1 MSPMKSSTSVITV
14 HKFGGAAL
22 ADASAIRNVASILAS
37 DAASRKVVVASAM
50 LGVTDQLLEIAHR
63 AAAGEQDQAAIHVLR
78 DRHEATAQSLGIGG
92 SDDTALKKVISET
105 FDNLQQLLADIA
117 QRRELTPAMTDAF
130 LSHGDRIAARILAAA
145 LTAGE
150 IPAEFVEATDVVRA
164 DGPHGNASPNIE
176 DTARAADDVLRPI
189 IDRGVVPVVPGFVG
203 RSPVGE
209 VVTLGRGG
217 SDLTATLLGRVLG
230 ARDVILWKDVP
241 GLLTADPRVV
251 PDARLIP
258 VLHVRE
264 ASELAYYGAKV
275 LHPRSLIALQAGTRL
290 IIRPY
295 ADPTAHGTEIV
306 VERERKP
313 TSGRARRPVKALTAI
328 ADQTLLTIAGNG
340 MVGVPGVAARAFG
353 ALERAGISVSLIS
366 QASSEHSICMGIP
379 TLGANAAAAALREAF
394 APELARRE
402 IDAIEVRP
410 DLATIAVVGLGMAG
424 TPGVAARL
432 FGALAD
438 EGVNI
443 VAIAQGAS
451 ELNISLVVEG
461 GDAGKAQRAIHSAFR
476 LGKIGGGAA
485 VHPEHADV
493 VILGFGQI
501 GRELAAQM
509 ATHSSRAGEQVQARV
524 VGVIDRSG
532 YVFDARG
539 LSAKRL
545 QELIAAKSARTPLSG
560 VRRGVHAT
568 AEEAIAAIT
577 AHALSRPILV
587 DVTAGDTGPV
597 LEQALAHG
605 MDIVLANKRPLAGPE
620 KDARALARAAAAD
633 GRRVLHEATV
643 GAGLPVI
650 DTIQKLAESGDNIL
664 RIEACPS
671 GTLGYLLGEMGRG
684 TSFSTALRE
693 AMRRGYTEPDPR
705 DDLSGMDVAR
715 KALILGRLIGFSGE
729 LADVEV
735 ESLVPESL
743 RDVAPDAFLDRL
755 PEVDAEWEQ
764 RIRIARERGTVLRY
778 RATVTKR
785 EARVGIAA
793 VDGSSS
799 LASLAGT
806 DNHFSFTTRRYR
818 ANPLVITG
826 PGAGA
831 AVTAAGVL
839 NDVLKLAG
847 SR

>member
-1 MSPMKSSTSVITV
+1 MRPASTLNV

-22 ADASAIRNVASILAS
+22 ADAPAIRRVTTIVAD
-37 DAASRKVVVASAM
+37 DATRQKVVVASAM
-50 LGVTDQLLEIAHR
+50 LGVTDELLAIAHGAAEGDGDRTAINALRQRHLIAARALGIDTHDRGALQAQIDATFDELHRMATEIAASR
-63 AAAGEQDQAAIHVLR
+63 QLTAAA
-78 DRHEATAQSLGIGG
+78 S
-92 SDDTALKKVISET
+92 
-105 FDNLQQLLADIA
+105 
-117 QRRELTPAMTDAF
+117 DAF
-130 LSHGDRIAARILAAA
+130 LSHGDRLGARMLAGA
-145 LTAGE
+145 LDATGTSAQ
-150 IPAEFVEATDVVRA
+150 FVDATEVVCA
-164 DGPHGNASPNIE
+164 VGPHGNASADLE
-176 DTARAADDVLRPI
+176 QTAHAADNVLRPI
-189 IDRGVVPVVPGFVG
+189 IDRGTVPVIPGFIG
-203 RSPVGE
+203 RLAGGE
-209 VVTLGRGG
+209 VATLGRGG
-217 SDLTATLLGRVLG
+217 SDLTATVLGRALA
-230 ARDVILWKDVP
+230 ARDVILWKDVA

-275 LHPRSLIALQAGTRL
+275 LHPRSLISLQSGTRL

-295 ADPTAHGTEIV
+295 ADPTAPGTEIV
-306 VERERKP
+306 VERKRK
-313 TSGRARRPVKALTAI
+313 TAVGRTRRPVKALTAI

-353 ALERAGISVSLIS
+353 ALERAGVSVSLIS

-379 TLGANAAAAALREAF
+379 SSLGTAAAAALRDAF
-394 APELARRE
+394 AAELERRE

-432 FGALAD
+432 FGALAG
-438 EGVNI
+438 EAVNV

-451 ELNISLVVEG
+451 ELNISVVVE
-461 GDAGKAQRAIHSAFR
+461 ASQAAAAQRAIHHAFR

-493 VILGFGQI
+493 IILGFGLI
-501 GRELAAQM
+501 GRELAMQM
-509 ATHSSRAGEQVQARV
+509 AHRSAHDGQEQARV
-524 VGVIDRSG
+524 VAVIDRSG

-539 LSAKRL
+539 LSSKRL
-545 QELIAAKSARTPLSG
+545 EALAAAKFARTPLSG
-560 VRRGVHAT
+560 VRRGVRAT
-568 AEEAIAAIT
+568 AEEAIAAVS

-587 DVTAGDTGPV
+587 DVTAADTVPV
-597 LEQALAHG
+597 LEEALARG
-605 MDIVLANKRPLAGPE
+605 MDVVLANKRPLAGPE
-620 KDARALARAAAAD
+620 KDAQDLARAATAN

-643 GAGLPVI
+643 GAGLPII
-650 DTIQKLAESGDNIL
+650 DTIQKLTESGDHVL
-664 RIEACPS
+664 RIEGCPS

-684 TSFSTALRE
+684 TPFSTALRS
-693 AMRRGYTEPDPR
+693 AMKHGYTEPDPR
-705 DDLSGMDVAR
+705 DDLSGTDVAR
-715 KALILGRLIGFSGE
+715 KALILGRLIGFAVE
-729 LADVEV
+729 LGDVQV
-735 ESLVPESL
+735 ESLVPDTL
-743 RDVAPDAFLDRL
+743 REVPLDVFLNRLQDEDAK
-755 PEVDAEWEQ
+755 WEQ
-764 RIRIARERGTVLRY
+764 RVRQAREKGTVLRY

-785 EARVGIAA
+785 EARVGIVAA
-793 VDGSSS
+793 DASSS

-806 DNHFSFTTRRYR
+806 AKHFSFTTRRYR

-847 SR
+847 AR

>member
-1 MSPMKSSTSVITV
+1 MRSSSSPITV

-22 ADASAIRNVASILAS
+22 ADASAMRNVAGILAS
-37 DAASRKVVVASAM
+37 DAASQKVVVASAM
-50 LGVTDQLLEIAHR
+50 LGVTDQLLDIAHR
-63 AAAGEQDQAAIHVLR
+63 AAIGERKPAAIDVLS
-78 DRHEATAQSLGIGG
+78 DRHMAAVKSLGLSGPG
-92 SDDTALKKVISET
+92 DAALQAKI
-105 FDNLQQLLADIA
+105 ADSFEELHRMFVEIH
-117 QRRELTPAMTDAF
+117 QRGELTPAMTDAF
-130 LSHGDRIAARILAAA
+130 ISGGDRVAARILAAA
-145 LTAGE
+145 LTVGGT
-150 IPAEFVEATDVVRA
+150 PAEFVEATDVVRA
-164 DGPHGNASPNIE
+164 EGPHGNASPNIE

-203 RSPVGE
+203 RSPAGE

-295 ADPTAHGTEIV
+295 ADPAAHGTEIV

-313 TSGRARRPVKALTAI
+313 AAGRARRPVKALTAI

-353 ALERAGISVSLIS
+353 ALERAGVSVSLIS

-379 TLGANAAAAALREAF
+379 TIAANAAAAALREAF

-432 FGALAD
+432 FGALAE

-461 GDAGKAQRAIHSAFR
+461 RDAGKAQRAIHSAFR

-532 YVFDARG
+532 YVFNARG
-539 LSAKRL
+539 LPPKRL
-545 QELIAAKSARTPLSG
+545 EELIAAKSARTPLSG

-568 AEEAIAAIT
+568 AGEAIAAIT

-587 DVTAGDTGPV
+587 DVTAGDTVAV
-597 LEQALAHG
+597 LEQALTRG

-620 KDARALARAAAAD
+620 KDARALASAAAAD

-684 TSFSTALRE
+684 TSFSAALRE

-729 LADVEV
+729 LSDVEV
-735 ESLVPESL
+735 ESLVPDSL
-743 RDVAPDAFLDRL
+743 REVAPDVFLTRL
-755 PEVDAEWEQ
+755 PEIDAQWEQ
-764 RIRIARERGTVLRY
+764 RIREARERGTVLRY

-847 SR
+847 TR

>member
-1 MSPMKSSTSVITV
+1 MRSPTPIITV

-22 ADASAIRNVASILAS
+22 ADAAAIRKVASILAS
-37 DAASRKVVVASAM
+37 DPSPHKVVVASAM
-50 LGVTDQLLEIAHR
+50 LGVTDQLLDIAHR
-63 AAAGEQDQAAIHVLR
+63 AAAGEQERSAIDVLR
-78 DRHEATAQSLGIGG
+78 NRHVATARSLGVVGP
-92 SDDTALKKVISET
+92 DDTALQGQIRET
-105 FDNLQQLLADIA
+105 FEELDGLFAEITQHG
-117 QRRELTPAMTDAF
+117 ELTPAMTDAF
-130 LSHGDRIAARILAAA
+130 LSYGDRIAARILAAA
-145 LTAGE
+145 LTASG
-150 IPAEFVEATDVVRA
+150 ISSEFVEATDVVRA
-164 DGPHGNASPNIE
+164 DGPHGKASPDIE
-176 DTARAADDVLRPI
+176 ETARAADNVLRPI
-189 IDRGVVPVVPGFVG
+189 IDRWVVPVVPGFVG
-203 RSPVGE
+203 RSPRGQT
-209 VVTLGRGG
+209 VTLGRGG

-295 ADPTAHGTEIV
+295 ADPAGHGTEIV

-313 TSGRARRPVKALTAI
+313 TAGRARRPVKALTAI

-353 ALERAGISVSLIS
+353 ALERAGVSVSLIS

-379 TLGANAAAAALREAF
+379 TVAANAAAAALRDAF
-394 APELARRE
+394 ASELARRE

-438 EGVNI
+438 DGVNV

-451 ELNISLVVEG
+451 ELNISVVVEG
-461 GDAGKAQRAIHSAFR
+461 RDAGKAQRAIHSAFR

-545 QELIAAKSARTPLSG
+545 EELIAAKSARTPLSG

-597 LEQALAHG
+597 LEQALAYG

-620 KDARALARAAAAD
+620 KDARSLARAAVAD

-650 DTIQKLAESGDNIL
+650 DTIQKLTESGDHIL

-693 AMRRGYTEPDPR
+693 AMKRGYTEPDPR

-729 LADVEV
+729 LGDVEV
-735 ESLVPESL
+735 ESLVPDTL
-743 RDVAPDAFLDRL
+743 REVAPDVFLDRL
-755 PEVDAEWEQ
+755 HEADGPWEQ
-764 RIRIARERGTVLRY
+764 RIREARERGTVLRY

-847 SR
+847 TR

>member
-1 MSPMKSSTSVITV
+1 MRSLTPTITV

-22 ADASAIRNVASILAS
+22 ADAAAMRKVASILAS
-37 DAASRKVVVASAM
+37 DAAARKVVVASAM
-50 LGVTDQLLEIAHR
+50 LGVTDSLLDIAHR
-63 AAAGEQDQAAIHVLR
+63 AGAGERDPAAMDVMH
-78 DRHEATAQSLGIGG
+78 DRHVTTARSLGIVGP
-92 SDDTALKKVISET
+92 DDAALQEKIAET
-105 FDNLQQLLADIA
+105 FAELRRLFGEIA
-117 QRRELTPAMTDAF
+117 QQRELTPALTDAF
-130 LSHGDRIAARILAAA
+130 LSHGDRIAARILSAA
-145 LTAGE
+145 LAAGG

-164 DGPHGNASPNIE
+164 DGPHGNASPDIE
-176 DTARAADDVLRPI
+176 ETARASDRVLRPI

-203 RSPVGE
+203 RSPRGDI
-209 VVTLGRGG
+209 VTLGRGG
-217 SDLTATLLGRVLG
+217 SDLTATLLGRILG

-295 ADPTAHGTEIV
+295 ADPAAPGTEIV

-313 TSGRARRPVKALTAI
+313 TAGRARRPVKALTAI

-353 ALERAGISVSLIS
+353 ALERAGVSVSLIS

-461 GDAGKAQRAIHSAFR
+461 RDAAKAQRAIHSAFR

-532 YVFDARG
+532 YVFNARG

-545 QELIAAKSARTPLSG
+545 QELIDAKSARTPLSR

-568 AEEAIAAIT
+568 AEEAIGAIT

-597 LEQALAHG
+597 LEQALARG

-620 KDARALARAAAAD
+620 KDARALEHAAAAD

-650 DTIQKLAESGDNIL
+650 DTIQKLTESGDHIL

-684 TSFSTALRE
+684 TAFSTALRE

-743 RDVAPDAFLDRL
+743 REVAPDVFLDRL
-755 PEVDAEWEQ
+755 PEVDAQWEK
-764 RIRIARERGTVLRY
+764 RIRVARERGTVLRY

-847 SR
+847 TR

>member
-1 MSPMKSSTSVITV
+1 MRSLPNIDI

-22 ADASAIRNVASILAS
+22 ADADSIRRVINIIAANDD
-37 DAASRKVVVASAM
+37 DAQRVVVASAM
-50 LGVTDQLLEIAHR
+50 LGVTDELLALAQSPGNLESYRIAL
-63 AAAGEQDQAAIHVLR
+63 DTMR
-78 DRHEATAQSLGIGG
+78 DRHSSTARALGIDDERLY
-92 SDDTALKKVISET
+92 SDLNRSFEELNQLQSTFGADGAPTAAI
-105 FDNLQQLLADIA
+105 
-117 QRRELTPAMTDAF
+117 TDAF
-130 LSHGDRIAARILAAA
+130 ISHGDRLAARLLAAA
-145 LTAGE
+145 LTTSGV
-150 IPAEFVEATDVVRA
+150 PAQFIDAVDIVRA
-164 DGPHGNASPNIE
+164 TGPYGSASPDIE
-176 DTARAADDVLRPI
+176 RTTATATAALRPLLDQSI
-189 IDRGVVPVVPGFVG
+189 VPVVPGFVG
-203 RSPVGE
+203 QSSDGE

-230 ARDVILWKDVP
+230 ARDIVLWKDVP

-258 VLHVRE
+258 TLHVRE

-275 LHPRSLIALQAGTRL
+275 LHPRALIALQPGTRL

-295 ADPTAHGTEIV
+295 ADPSAAGTEIV
-306 VERERKP
+306 VDRERRQ
-313 TSGRARRPVKALTAI
+313 GARRSKRPVKALTAI
-328 ADQTLLTIAGNG
+328 SGQTLITIAGNG

-353 ALERAGISVSLIS
+353 ALEHAGVSVSLIS

-379 TLGANAAAAALREAF
+379 STAGDAAAAALRTAF
-394 APELARRE
+394 SAELARHE

-432 FGALAD
+432 FSALAD
-438 EGVNI
+438 EEVNI

-451 ELNISLVVEG
+451 ELNISVVVDG
-461 GDAGKAQRAIHSAFR
+461 NDAAKAQRAIHHAFR
-476 LGKIGGGAA
+476 LGKIGGGTA

-493 VILGFGQI
+493 VLLGFGQI
-501 GRELAAQM
+501 GRELALQM
-509 ATHSSRAGEQVQARV
+509 ANRSLHSADGQARIVAV
-524 VGVIDRSG
+524 VDRSG

-539 LSAKRL
+539 LSPKRL
-545 QELIAAKSARTPLSG
+545 EAIAFAKSTRTPLSSVRHG
-560 VRRGVHAT
+560 VRAT

-577 AHALSRPILV
+577 GHALSRPILV
-587 DVTAGDTGPV
+587 DVTAGDTVPV
-597 LEQALAHG
+597 LVHAFERG
-605 MDIVLANKRPLAGPE
+605 MDVVLANKRPLAGSE
-620 KDARALARAAAAD
+620 VDAQTLARAAAAND
-633 GRRVLHEATV
+633 RRLLHEATV
-643 GAGLPVI
+643 GAGLPII
-650 DTIQKLAESGDNIL
+650 DTIQKLAESGDQIL
-664 RIEACPS
+664 RIEGSPS
-671 GTLGYLLGEMGRG
+671 GTLGYLFSEMGRG
-684 TSFSTALRE
+684 TPFSLALKS
-693 AMRRGYTEPDPR
+693 AMRLGFTEPDPR

-729 LADVEV
+729 LSDVEV
-735 ESLVPESL
+735 ESLVPEPL
-743 RDVAPDAFLDRL
+743 RDVPLEAFLHRL
-755 PEVDAEWEQ
+755 HEADGEWEK
-764 RIRIARERGTVLRY
+764 RIRDAREAGTVLRY

-785 EARVGIAA
+785 DARVGIVA
-793 VDGSSS
+793 VDAKSS

>member
-1 MSPMKSSTSVITV
+1 MRSLAPVITV

-22 ADASAIRNVASILAS
+22 ADAAAIGRVAGILAS
-37 DAASRKVVVASAM
+37 DKSPHKVVVASAM
-50 LGVTDQLLEIAHR
+50 LGVTDSLLDIAHR
-63 AAAGEQDQAAIHVLR
+63 GAAGEQESAAIDVLR
-78 DRHEATAQSLGIGG
+78 QRHLATARSLGVVGPHGTLKAEIGA
-92 SDDTALKKVISET
+92 SFDDLHRLFVEIGRSGTLS
-105 FDNLQQLLADIA
+105 
-117 QRRELTPAMTDAF
+117 PAMTDAF

-145 LTAGE
+145 LTGGGIAS
-150 IPAEFVEATDVVRA
+150 EFVEATDVVRA
-164 DGPHGNASPNIE
+164 DGPHGNASPDIE
-176 DTARAADDVLRPI
+176 QTARAADSVLRPI
-189 IDRGVVPVVPGFVG
+189 IDRDVVPVMPGFVG
-203 RSPVGE
+203 RSPRGE

-217 SDLTATLLGRVLG
+217 SDLTATLLGRVLA

-295 ADPTAHGTEIV
+295 ADPAAHGTQIV

-313 TSGRARRPVKALTAI
+313 AAGRSRRPVKALTAI
-328 ADQTLLTIAGNG
+328 ADQTLVTIAGNG

-353 ALERAGISVSLIS
+353 ALEKAGVSVSLIS

-379 TLGANAAAAALREAF
+379 TVAANAAAAALREAF
-394 APELARRE
+394 ASELARRE

-451 ELNISLVVEG
+451 ELNISLVVEAT
-461 GDAGKAQRAIHSAFR
+461 DAGKAQRAIHSSFR

-509 ATHSSRAGEQVQARV
+509 ATHSSRPGEQVQARV

-545 QELIAAKSARTPLSG
+545 EALIAAKSARTPLSG

-568 AEEAIAAIT
+568 AEEAVAAIT

-587 DVTAGDTGPV
+587 DVTAGDTEAV
-597 LEQALAHG
+597 LEQALSRG
-605 MDIVLANKRPLAGPE
+605 MDLVLANKRPLAGPE
-620 KDARALARAAAAD
+620 KDARALAHAASSE
-633 GRRVLHEATV
+633 GRRLLHEATV

-650 DTIQKLAESGDNIL
+650 DTIQKLTESGDHVL

-671 GTLGYLLGEMGRG
+671 GTLGYLLAEMGRG
-684 TSFSTALRE
+684 TSFSAALRE
-693 AMRRGYTEPDPR
+693 AMKRGYTEPDPR

-715 KALILGRLIGFSGE
+715 KALILGRLMGFSGE
-729 LADVEV
+729 LADVGI
-735 ESLVPESL
+735 ESLVPETL
-743 RDVAPDAFLDRL
+743 REAPLDVFLNRLNEADAQWD
-755 PEVDAEWEQ
+755 Q
-764 RIRIARERGTVLRY
+764 RIRDARERGTVLRY

-785 EARVGIAA
+785 ELRVGIAA
-793 VDGSSS
+793 VDASSS

>member
-1 MSPMKSSTSVITV
+1 MRSLPTIDI

-22 ADASAIRNVASILAS
+22 ADADAIRGVIAIIARDKSQ
-37 DAASRKVVVASAM
+37 KVVVASAM
-50 LGVTDQLLEIAHR
+50 LGVTDELVVTAHTAASSASAKTAINALREKHVTVVR
-63 AAAGEQDQAAIHVLR
+63 A
-78 DRHEATAQSLGIGG
+78 LGIDNEELQAELSKGFDALTQLASRLSAQHEFPSAL
-92 SDDTALKKVISET
+92 SDE
-105 FDNLQQLLADIA
+105 
-117 QRRELTPAMTDAF
+117 F
-130 LSHGDRIAARILAAA
+130 LSYGDRLAARVLAAA
-145 LTAGE
+145 LSTTGT
-150 IPAEFVEATDVVRA
+150 PAQFIDAVDIIRA
-164 DGPHGNASPNIE
+164 DGPHGNATPDIE
-176 DTARAADDVLRPI
+176 RTRASANEVLRPL
-189 IDRGVVPVVPGFVG
+189 IDRGVLPVVPGFVG
-203 RSPVGE
+203 RSRDGE
-209 VVTLGRGG
+209 IVTLGRGG
-217 SDLTATLLGRVLG
+217 SDLTATVLGRVLG
-230 ARDVILWKDVP
+230 AREVVLWKDVP

-258 VLHVRE
+258 SLHVRE

-275 LHPRSLIALQAGTRL
+275 LHPRSLIALEAGTRL
-290 IIRPY
+290 VIRPY
-295 ADPTAHGTEIV
+295 ADPSAGGTEIV
-306 VERERKP
+306 VERERRQ
-313 TSGRARRPVKALTAI
+313 GARRTRHPVKALTAI
-328 ADQTLLTIAGNG
+328 SGQTLVTIAGNG

-353 ALERAGISVSLIS
+353 ALEHAGVSVSLIS

-379 TLGANAAAAALREAF
+379 STASEVAAAALRDAF
-394 APELARRE
+394 ADELARHE

-432 FGALAD
+432 FSALAD
-438 EGVNI
+438 EEVNI

-451 ELNISLVVEG
+451 ELNISVVIEG
-461 GDAGKAQRAIHSAFR
+461 NDAPKAQRAIHHAFR
-476 LGKIGGGAA
+476 LGKIGGGTA

-501 GRELAAQM
+501 GRELAMQM
-509 ATHSSRAGEQVQARV
+509 AHRSSHAADGQARI
-524 VGVIDRSG
+524 VGVVDRSG

-545 QELIAAKSARTPLSG
+545 EALADAKAARTPLSG

-577 AHALSRPILV
+577 GHALSRPILV
-587 DVTAGDTGPV
+587 DVTAGDTVPV
-597 LEQALAHG
+597 LVKAMERG
-605 MDIVLANKRPLAGPE
+605 MDIVLANKRPLAGSE
-620 KDARALARAAAAD
+620 VDARTLAQAAAAHD
-633 GRRVLHEATV
+633 RRVLHEATV
-643 GAGLPVI
+643 GAGLPII
-650 DTIQKLAESGDNIL
+650 DTIQKLAESGDQIL
-664 RIEACPS
+664 RIEGSPS
-671 GTLGYLLGEMGRG
+671 GTLGYLLSELGRG
-684 TSFSTALRE
+684 TAFSVALKTAMGL
-693 AMRRGYTEPDPR
+693 GYTEPDPR

-729 LADVEV
+729 ISDVEV
-735 ESLVPESL
+735 ESLVPEPL
-743 RDVAPDAFLDRL
+743 REVPLDVFLKRL
-755 PEVDAEWEQ
+755 SEADGDWEK
-764 RIRIARERGTVLRY
+764 RIRDARDAGTVLRY

-785 EARVGIAA
+785 EARVGIVA
-793 VDGSSS
+793 VDAKSS

>member
-1 MSPMKSSTSVITV
+1 MRSPAPIITV

-22 ADASAIRNVASILAS
+22 ADAAAMRKVATILAG
-37 DAASRKVVVASAM
+37 DAASQRVVVASAM
-50 LGVTDQLLEIAHR
+50 LGVTDQLLDTAHR
-63 AAAGEQDQAAIHVLR
+63 AAAGEQERVAIDGVR
-78 DRHEATAQSLGIGG
+78 DRHLATVRSLSLVGA
-92 SDDTALKKVISET
+92 DDAALQAKIAET
-105 FDNLQQLLADIA
+105 FEELHRSFVEIA
-117 QRRELTPAMTDAF
+117 RRGELTPAMSDAF
-130 LSHGDRIAARILAAA
+130 ISQGDRTAARILAAA
-145 LTAGE
+145 LTAGG

-164 DGPHGNASPNIE
+164 EGPHGNASPNIE

-203 RSPVGE
+203 RSPAGE

-313 TSGRARRPVKALTAI
+313 TAGRARRPVKALTAI

-353 ALERAGISVSLIS
+353 ALERAGVSVSLIS

-379 TLGANAAAAALREAF
+379 TIAANAAAAALREAF

-424 TPGVAARL
+424 SPGVAARL

-461 GDAGKAQRAIHSAFR
+461 RDAGKAQRAIHSAFR

-524 VGVIDRSG
+524 VGIIDRSG
-532 YVFDARG
+532 YVFNARG

-545 QELIAAKSARTPLSG
+545 EELIDAKSGRTPLSS

-568 AEEAIAAIT
+568 AEEAIAAMT

-587 DVTAGDTGPV
+587 DVTAGDTTAV

-620 KDARALARAAAAD
+620 KDARALARAAATD

-650 DTIQKLAESGDNIL
+650 DTIQKLAESGDSIL

-729 LADVEV
+729 LSDVEV
-735 ESLVPESL
+735 ESLVPDSL
-743 RDVAPDAFLDRL
+743 REVAPDVFLTRL
-755 PEVDAEWEQ
+755 PEIDAQWEQ
-764 RIRIARERGTVLRY
+764 RIREARERGTVLRY

-847 SR
+847 TR

>member
-1 MSPMKSSTSVITV
+1 MRSTALTITV

-22 ADASAIRNVASILAS
+22 ADAEAIRKVASIVAS
-37 DAASRKVVVASAM
+37 DASPRKVVVASAM
-50 LGVTDQLLEIAHR
+50 LGVTDQLLDIAHR
-63 AAAGEQDQAAIHVLR
+63 AAAGEQERATIDALR
-78 DRHEATAQSLGIGG
+78 ERHLATARSLGILGP
-92 SDDTALKKVISET
+92 DDAALRADIGAT
-105 FDNLQQLLADIA
+105 FDELDRLFPEIA
-117 QRRELTPAMTDAF
+117 QSGELTPAMTDAF
-130 LSHGDRIAARILAAA
+130 LSHGDRVAARILAATLSA
-145 LTAGE
+145 SG
-150 IPAEFVEATDVVRA
+150 ISSEFIEATDVVRA
-164 DGPHGNASPNIE
+164 DGPHGSASPDIE
-176 DTARAADDVLRPI
+176 HTARATDAVLRPL
-189 IDRGVVPVVPGFVG
+189 IDRGVVPVVPGFIG
-203 RSPVGE
+203 RSPRGE

-258 VLHVRE
+258 VLHMRE

-295 ADPTAHGTEIV
+295 AEPTARGTEIV

-313 TSGRARRPVKALTAI
+313 TAGRARRPVKALTAI

-353 ALERAGISVSLIS
+353 ALERAGVSVSLIS

-379 TLGANAAAAALREAF
+379 TVAANEAAAALREAF

-438 EGVNI
+438 EGVNV

-451 ELNISLVVEG
+451 ELNISVVVEG
-461 GDAGKAQRAIHSAFR
+461 RDAGKAQRAIHSAFR
-476 LGKIGGGAA
+476 LGKIGGGTA

-509 ATHSSRAGEQVQARV
+509 STHSSRAGEQVQARV

-532 YVFDARG
+532 YVFDTRG

-545 QELIAAKSARTPLSG
+545 EELIAAKAARTPLSG
-560 VRRGVHAT
+560 VRRGVHST
-568 AEEAIAAIT
+568 AEEAVAAIT
-577 AHALSRPILV
+577 AHALSHPILV

-620 KDARALARAAAAD
+620 KDARALARVAAAD

-650 DTIQKLAESGDNIL
+650 DTIQKLTESGDHIL

-684 TSFSTALRE
+684 TSFSAALRE
-693 AMRRGYTEPDPR
+693 AMKRGYTEPDPR

-729 LADVEV
+729 LANVEV
-735 ESLVPESL
+735 ESLVPDAL
-743 RDVAPDAFLDRL
+743 REVAPDVFLDRL
-755 PEVDAEWEQ
+755 HEADAQWEQ
-764 RIRIARERGTVLRY
+764 RIREARERGTVLRY

-793 VDGSSS
+793 VDASSS

-839 NDVLKLAG
+839 NDVLKLAAT
-847 SR
+847 R

>member
-1 MSPMKSSTSVITV
+1 MRSSSSPITV

-22 ADASAIRNVASILAS
+22 ADASAMRNVAGILAS
-37 DAASRKVVVASAM
+37 DAASQKVVVASAM
-50 LGVTDQLLEIAHR
+50 LGVTDRLLDIAHR
-63 AAAGEQDQAAIHVLR
+63 ASAGEQEPAAIDALR
-78 DRHEATAQSLGIGG
+78 DRHMATAKSLGLAGPDNATLQQTI
-92 SDDTALKKVISET
+92 AET
-105 FDNLQQLLADIA
+105 FAELHQLFVEIA
-117 QRRELTPAMTDAF
+117 QRGELTPAITDAF

-145 LTAGE
+145 LTVGG
-150 IPAEFVEATDVVRA
+150 IRAEFVEATDVVRA
-164 DGPHGNASPNIE
+164 EGPYGNASPNIE

-189 IDRGVVPVVPGFVG
+189 IDRSVVPVVPGFVG
-203 RSPVGE
+203 RSPRGDT
-209 VVTLGRGG
+209 VTLGRGG

-313 TSGRARRPVKALTAI
+313 TAGRARRPVKALTAI

-353 ALERAGISVSLIS
+353 ALERAGVSVSLIS

-379 TLGANAAAAALREAF
+379 TIAANAAAAALREAF

-410 DLATIAVVGLGMAG
+410 DLATIAIVGLGMAG

-461 GDAGKAQRAIHSAFR
+461 HDAGKAQRAIHSAFR

-485 VHPEHADV
+485 IHPEHADV

-532 YVFDARG
+532 YVFNARG

-545 QELIAAKSARTPLSG
+545 EELIAAKAARTPLSRA
-560 VRRGVHAT
+560 RRGVHGT

-587 DVTAGDTGPV
+587 DVTAGDTVAV
-597 LEQALAHG
+597 LEQALMRG

-620 KDARALARAAAAD
+620 KDARALTRVAAAD

-650 DTIQKLAESGDNIL
+650 DTIQKLSESGDSIL

-743 RDVAPDAFLDRL
+743 REVAPDAFLERL
-755 PEVDAEWEQ
+755 HEADAEWEK
-764 RIRIARERGTVLRY
+764 RIRDARERGTVLRY

-847 SR
+847 TR

>member
-1 MSPMKSSTSVITV
+1 MRSLPPAVNV

-22 ADASAIRNVASILAS
+22 ADAASIGRVASILGS
-37 DAASRKVVVASAM
+37 DPAASKVVVASAM
-50 LGVTDQLLEIAHR
+50 LGVTDNLLDIAHR
-63 AAAGEQDQAAIHVLR
+63 AAAGEREHAAIDVLR
-78 DRHEATAQSLGIGG
+78 QRHLATAKSLGVVGTEDARLQAEIGE
-92 SDDTALKKVISET
+92 SFEE
-105 FDNLQQLLADIA
+105 LQRLFMEIA
-117 QRRELTPAMTDAF
+117 ERGELTPAMTDAF

-145 LTAGE
+145 LTTGG
-150 IPAEFVEATDVVRA
+150 ISAEFVDATDVVRA
-164 DGPHGNASPNIE
+164 DGPHGNASPDIDE
-176 DTARAADDVLRPI
+176 TAREAERVLRPI
-189 IDRGVVPVVPGFVG
+189 IDRGAVPVMPGFVG
-203 RSPVGE
+203 RSPQGE
-209 VVTLGRGG
+209 TVTLGRGG

-295 ADPTAHGTEIV
+295 ADPSAHGTEIV
-306 VERERKP
+306 VERERKA
-313 TSGRARRPVKALTAI
+313 TAGRTRRPVKALTAI

-353 ALERAGISVSLIS
+353 ALEKAGVSVSLIS

-379 TLGANAAAAALREAF
+379 TVAANAAAAALRDAF
-394 APELARRE
+394 ASELARRE

-410 DLATIAVVGLGMAG
+410 DLATIAVVGIGMAG

-451 ELNISLVVEG
+451 ELNISVVVEG
-461 GDAGKAQRAIHSAFR
+461 HDAGKAQRAIHSAFR

-501 GRELAAQM
+501 GRELAGQM
-509 ATHSSRAGEQVQARV
+509 ATHSSRPGEQVQARV

-545 QELIAAKSARTPLSG
+545 EALIAAKSARTPLSG

-568 AEEAIAAIT
+568 AEEAVAAIT

-587 DVTAGDTGPV
+587 DVTAGDTEAV
-597 LEQALAHG
+597 LEQALSRG
-605 MDIVLANKRPLAGPE
+605 MDLVLANKRPLAGPE
-620 KDARALARAAAAD
+620 KDARALAHAASAE
-633 GRRVLHEATV
+633 GRRLLHEATV

-650 DTIQKLAESGDNIL
+650 DTIQKLTESGDHVL

-671 GTLGYLLGEMGRG
+671 GTLGYLLAEMGRG
-684 TSFSTALRE
+684 TSFSAALRE
-693 AMRRGYTEPDPR
+693 AMKRGYTEPDPR

-715 KALILGRLIGFSGE
+715 KALILGRLMGFSGE

-735 ESLVPESL
+735 ESLVPETL
-743 RDVAPDAFLDRL
+743 REAPLDVFLSRLHEADAT
-755 PEVDAEWEQ
+755 WEH
-764 RIRIARERGTVLRY
+764 RIRDARERGTVLRY

-785 EARVGIAA
+785 ELRVGIAA
-793 VDGSSS
+793 VDASSS

>member
-1 MSPMKSSTSVITV
+1 
-14 HKFGGAAL
+14 
-22 ADASAIRNVASILAS
+22 
-37 DAASRKVVVASAM
+37 
-50 LGVTDQLLEIAHR
+50 
-63 AAAGEQDQAAIHVLR
+63 
-78 DRHEATAQSLGIGG
+78 
-92 SDDTALKKVISET
+92 
-105 FDNLQQLLADIA
+105 
-117 QRRELTPAMTDAF
+117 
-130 LSHGDRIAARILAAA
+130 
-145 LTAGE
+145 
-150 IPAEFVEATDVVRA
+150 
-164 DGPHGNASPNIE
+164 
-176 DTARAADDVLRPI
+176 
-189 IDRGVVPVVPGFVG
+189 
-203 RSPVGE
+203 
-209 VVTLGRGG
+209 
-217 SDLTATLLGRVLG
+217 
-230 ARDVILWKDVP
+230 
-241 GLLTADPRVV
+241 LLTADPRVV

-264 ASELAYYGAKV
+264 ASELAYYGANCA
-275 LHPRSLIALQAGTRL
+275 PALADCAAGGTRL

-295 ADPTAHGTEIV
+295 ADPTARGTEIV

-313 TSGRARRPVKALTAI
+313 SAGRARRPVKALTAI

-353 ALERAGISVSLIS
+353 ALERAGVSVSLIS
-366 QASSEHSICMGIP
+366 QASSEHSICVGIP
-379 TLGANAAAAALREAF
+379 SVAANAAAAALREAF
-394 APELARRE
+394 ASELARRE

-451 ELNISLVVEG
+451 ELNISVVVEG
-461 GDAGKAQRAIHSAFR
+461 QDAGKAQRAIHSAFR

-501 GRELAAQM
+501 GRELASQM
-509 ATHSSRAGEQVQARV
+509 ATHSSRAGDQVQARV

-539 LSAKRL
+539 LSAKGL
-545 QELIAAKSARTPLSG
+545 ETLIAAKAARTPLSG

-568 AEEAIAAIT
+568 ADEAIAAIT

-587 DVTAGDTGPV
+587 DVTAGDTEAV
-597 LEQALAHG
+597 LEQALSRG
-605 MDIVLANKRPLAGPE
+605 MDLVLANKRPLAGPE

-650 DTIQKLAESGDNIL
+650 DTIQKLTESGDHVL

-671 GTLGYLLGEMGRG
+671 GTLGYLLGAMGRG
-684 TSFSTALRE
+684 TSFSKALRS
-693 AMRRGYTEPDPR
+693 AMDYGYTEPDPR

-715 KALILGRLIGFSGE
+715 KALILGRMIGFSGE
-729 LADVEV
+729 LTDVEV
-735 ESLVPESL
+735 ESLVPDAL
-743 RDVAPDAFLDRL
+743 RDAPLDVFLNRL
-755 PEVDAEWEQ
+755 PEADAPWEQ
-764 RIRIARERGTVLRY
+764 RVHEARDRGTVLRY

-785 EARVGIAA
+785 EARVGIVA
-793 VDGSSS
+793 VDASSS

-806 DNHFSFTTRRYR
+806 DNHFSFTTPVPRQPAGDHRPGSGRRRHGSRRAQRHTQVGGHSLSPVIGNRLHCDSCGSELGELDARTTCPKCGGLLSVEIALPSKRGAALRELFDERLGAARAGPNEIPASGVWRFRELVLPGIADRDLVTQCEGNTPLLARERVAHWAGVPELLLKHEGHNPTGSFKDRGMTVAVSQAMRSRASAVSCASTGNTSASLAAYAALAEFRRLFYARGTGGARQAR
-818 ANPLVITG
+818 ANARL
-826 PGAGA
+826 
-831 AVTAAGVL
+831 
-839 NDVLKLAG
+839 
-847 SR
+847 

>member
-1 MSPMKSSTSVITV
+1 MRSPAPALTI

-22 ADASAIRNVASILAS
+22 ADAAAIRQVSSIVAT
-37 DAASRKVVVASAM
+37 DAGSRKVVVASAM
-50 LGVTDQLLEIAHR
+50 LGVTDALLEVAR
-63 AAAGEQDQAAIHVLR
+63 QAAEGEQVQAMLDTLR
-78 DRHEATAQSLGIGG
+78 ERHLIAALAVGIDGGPHSPLQAQI
-92 SDDTALKKVISET
+92 DET
-105 FDNLQQLLADIA
+105 FDVLRRMCAGIA
-117 QRRELTPAMTDAF
+117 NAGELTPGMTDPF
-130 LSHGDRIAARILAAA
+130 ISHGDRVAARLLAAA
-145 LTAGE
+145 LTAGGVA
-150 IPAEFVEATDVVRA
+150 AEFVEATDVVRA
-164 DGPHGNASPNIE
+164 DGPHGNASPDIE
-176 DTARAADDVLRPI
+176 QTARAAESVIRPI
-189 IDRGVVPVVPGFVG
+189 IDRGVVPVIAGFIG
-203 RSPVGE
+203 RSPSGE
-209 VVTLGRGG
+209 VLTLGRGG

-230 ARDVILWKDVP
+230 AREVILWKDVP

-290 IIRPY
+290 VIRPY
-295 ADPTAHGTEIV
+295 ADPAAHGTEIV

-313 TSGRARRPVKALTAI
+313 AAGRTRRPVKALTAI

-353 ALERAGISVSLIS
+353 ALERAGVSVSLIS

-379 TLGANAAAAALREAF
+379 TSAANAAAAALREAF
-394 APELARRE
+394 AAELARRE

-438 EGVNI
+438 EGVNV

-451 ELNISLVVEG
+451 ELNISVVVEG
-461 GDAGKAQRAIHSAFR
+461 PDAGAAQRAIHSAFR

-485 VHPEHADV
+485 VRPEHADV

-501 GRELAAQM
+501 GRELATQM
-509 ATHSSRAGEQVQARV
+509 ATHSSRASEQVQARV
-524 VGVIDRSG
+524 VAVVDRSG

-539 LSAKRL
+539 LSPKRL
-545 QELIAAKSARTPLSG
+545 GELIAAKSARTPLSS
-560 VRRGVHAT
+560 VRRGVRAT
-568 AEEAIAAIT
+568 AEEAIAAIS

-587 DVTAGDTGPV
+587 DVTAADTGPV
-597 LEQALAHG
+597 LEAALSHG
-605 MDIVLANKRPLAGPE
+605 MDLVLANKRPLAGPD
-620 KDARALARAAAAD
+620 KDARALGDAATAQ
-633 GRRVLHEATV
+633 GRRLLHEATV
-643 GAGLPVI
+643 GAGLPII
-650 DTIQKLAESGDNIL
+650 DTIQKLAESGDQLL
-664 RIEACPS
+664 RIEGCPS
-671 GTLGYLLGEMGRG
+671 GTLGYLLGAMGRG
-684 TSFSTALRE
+684 TAFSTALRS
-693 AMRRGYTEPDPR
+693 AMKHGYTEPDPR

-729 LADVEV
+729 LSDVQV
-735 ESLVPESL
+735 ESLVPEAL
-743 RDVAPDAFLDRL
+743 RDLPLDAFLARL
-755 PEVDAEWEQ
+755 HEVDQPWEQ
-764 RIRIARERGTVLRY
+764 RVRQAREGGTVLRY
-778 RATVTKR
+778 RATVTRR
-785 EARVGIAA
+785 EARVGIVA
-793 VDGSSS
+793 VDASSS

-847 SR
+847 TR

>member
-1 MSPMKSSTSVITV
+1 MRSPATALTV

-22 ADASAIRNVASILAS
+22 ADAAAIRHVTSIIAG
-37 DAASRKVVVASAM
+37 DATPQKVVVASAM
-50 LGVTDQLLEIAHR
+50 LGVTDELLDIAHR
-63 AAAGEQDQAAIHVLR
+63 TAAGEQERAAIDGLR
-78 DRHEATAQSLGIGG
+78 ERHLATARSLGLVGPADAMLQAEIG
-92 SDDTALKKVISET
+92 ET
-105 FDNLQQLLADIA
+105 FDELNRLFVEIA
-117 QRRELTPAMTDAF
+117 QCGELAPAMTDAF
-130 LSHGDRIAARILAAA
+130 LSHGDRIAARILARA
-145 LTAGE
+145 LTASG
-150 IPAEFVEATDVVRA
+150 ISSEFVEATDVVCA
-164 DGPHGNASPNIE
+164 DGPHGNASPDIE
-176 DTARAADDVLRPI
+176 QTARAAERILRPI
-189 IDRGVVPVVPGFVG
+189 IDGRMVPVIPGFVG
-203 RSPVGE
+203 RSLRGE
-209 VVTLGRGG
+209 ILTLGRGG
-217 SDLTATLLGRVLG
+217 SDLTATLLGRVLA

-241 GLLTADPRVV
+241 GLLTADPQVV

-295 ADPTAHGTEIV
+295 ADPAARGTEIV

-313 TSGRARRPVKALTAI
+313 TAGRARRPVKALTAI

-353 ALERAGISVSLIS
+353 ALERAGVSVSLIS

-379 TLGANAAAAALREAF
+379 TVAANLAAAALREAF
-394 APELARRE
+394 ASELAHRE

-438 EGVNI
+438 DGVNI

-451 ELNISLVVEG
+451 ELNISIVVEG
-461 GDAGKAQRAIHSAFR
+461 RDAAKAQRVIHSAFR

-501 GRELAAQM
+501 GRELATQL

-539 LSAKRL
+539 LSPKRL
-545 QELIAAKSARTPLSG
+545 QALTAAKSARTPLSG

-587 DVTAGDTGPV
+587 DVTAGDTGAV
-597 LEQALAHG
+597 LEQALSHG

-620 KDARALARAAAAD
+620 KDARALARAAAAE
-633 GRRVLHEATV
+633 GRRVMHEATV

-650 DTIQKLAESGDNIL
+650 DTIQKLTESGDHVL

-684 TSFSTALRE
+684 TSFSTALRS
-693 AMRRGYTEPDPR
+693 AMKHGYTEPDPR

-715 KALILGRLIGFSGE
+715 KALILGRIIGFSGE
-729 LADVEV
+729 LADVQV
-735 ESLVPESL
+735 ESLVPDAL
-743 RDVAPDAFLDRL
+743 REAPLDVFLNRL
-755 PEVDAEWEQ
+755 HEADGPWEQ
-764 RIRIARERGTVLRY
+764 RIREARERGTVLRY

-785 EARVGIAA
+785 EARVGIVV
-793 VDGSSS
+793 VDASSS

-847 SR
+847 TR

>member
-1 MSPMKSSTSVITV
+1 MRSSSSPITV

-22 ADASAIRNVASILAS
+22 ADASAMRNVAGILAS
-37 DAASRKVVVASAM
+37 DAASQKVVVASAM
-50 LGVTDQLLEIAHR
+50 LGVTDQLLDIAHR
-63 AAAGEQDQAAIHVLR
+63 AAIGERKPAAIDVLS
-78 DRHEATAQSLGIGG
+78 DRHMAAVKSLGLSGPG
-92 SDDTALKKVISET
+92 DAALQAKI
-105 FDNLQQLLADIA
+105 ADSFEELHRMFVEIH
-117 QRRELTPAMTDAF
+117 QRGELTPAMTDAF
-130 LSHGDRIAARILAAA
+130 ISGGDRLAARILAAA
-145 LTAGE
+145 LTVGGT
-150 IPAEFVEATDVVRA
+150 PAEFVEATDVVRA
-164 DGPHGNASPNIE
+164 EGPHGNASPNIE

-203 RSPVGE
+203 RSPAGE

-295 ADPTAHGTEIV
+295 ADPAAHGTEIV

-313 TSGRARRPVKALTAI
+313 AAGRARRPVKALTAI

-353 ALERAGISVSLIS
+353 ALERAGVSVSLIS

-379 TLGANAAAAALREAF
+379 TIAANAAAAALREAF

-432 FGALAD
+432 FGALAE

-461 GDAGKAQRAIHSAFR
+461 RDAGKAQRAIHSAFR

-532 YVFDARG
+532 YVFNARG
-539 LSAKRL
+539 LPPKRL
-545 QELIAAKSARTPLSG
+545 EELIAAKSARTPLSG

-568 AEEAIAAIT
+568 AGEAIAAIT

-587 DVTAGDTGPV
+587 DVTAGDTVAV
-597 LEQALAHG
+597 LEQALTRG

-620 KDARALARAAAAD
+620 KDARALASAAAAD

-684 TSFSTALRE
+684 TSFSAALRE

-729 LADVEV
+729 LSDVEV
-735 ESLVPESL
+735 ESLVPDSL
-743 RDVAPDAFLDRL
+743 REVAPDVFLTRL
-755 PEVDAEWEQ
+755 PEIDAQWEQ
-764 RIRIARERGTVLRY
+764 RIREARERGTVLRY

-847 SR
+847 TR

>member
-1 MSPMKSSTSVITV
+1 MRSLPTIDI

-22 ADASAIRNVASILAS
+22 ADADAIRRVVSIVAHD
-37 DAASRKVVVASAM
+37 DAQRVVVASAM
-50 LGVTDQLLEIAHR
+50 LGVTDELLALVHSPGNVESYRIALN
-63 AAAGEQDQAAIHVLR
+63 ALR
-78 DRHEATAQSLGIGG
+78 DRHTSAARALGIDDEKLYTDLSRSFDELAQLQSAFGSEGG
-92 SDDTALKKVISET
+92 
-105 FDNLQQLLADIA
+105 
-117 QRRELTPAMTDAF
+117 LTPAITDAF
-130 LSHGDRIAARILAAA
+130 ISHGDRLAARLLASA
-145 LTAGE
+145 LSTSGVPAQFIDAVE
-150 IPAEFVEATDVVRA
+150 IVRA
-164 DGPHGNASPNIE
+164 DGPHGNATPDI
-176 DTARAADDVLRPI
+176 DRTMATATAALRPLL
-189 IDRGVVPVVPGFVG
+189 DRNIVPVVPGFVG
-203 RSPVGE
+203 QSREGE

-230 ARDVILWKDVP
+230 ARDVVLWKDVP

-258 VLHVRE
+258 TLHVRE

-275 LHPRSLIALQAGTRL
+275 LHPRSLIALQPGTRL

-295 ADPTAHGTEIV
+295 ADPTASGTEIV
-306 VERERKP
+306 VDRERRQG
-313 TSGRARRPVKALTAI
+313 GRRSKRPVKALTAI
-328 ADQTLLTIAGNG
+328 SGQTLITIAGNG

-353 ALERAGISVSLIS
+353 ALQHAGVSVSLIS

-379 TLGANAAAAALREAF
+379 STAGDAAAAALREAF
-394 APELARRE
+394 APELARHE

-432 FGALAD
+432 FSALAD
-438 EGVNI
+438 EEVNI

-451 ELNISLVVEG
+451 ELNISIVVDG
-461 GDAGKAQRAIHSAFR
+461 NDAAKAQRAIHHAFR
-476 LGKIGGGAA
+476 LGKIGGGTA

-493 VILGFGQI
+493 VLLGFGQI
-501 GRELAAQM
+501 GRELAMQM
-509 ATHSSRAGEQVQARV
+509 ASRSAHSADGQARI
-524 VGVIDRSG
+524 VGVVDRSG

-545 QELIAAKSARTPLSG
+545 EALASAKSARTPLSG
-560 VRRGVHAT
+560 VRHGVRAT
-568 AEEAIAAIT
+568 ADEAIAAIT
-577 AHALSRPILV
+577 GHALSRPILV
-587 DVTAGDTGPV
+587 DVTAGDTVPV
-597 LEQALAHG
+597 LLHAIERG
-605 MDIVLANKRPLAGPE
+605 MDVVLANKRPLAGSE
-620 KDARALARAAAAD
+620 AEANTLARAAAAND
-633 GRRVLHEATV
+633 RRLLHEATV
-643 GAGLPVI
+643 GAGLPII
-650 DTIQKLAESGDNIL
+650 DTIQKLAESGDQIL
-664 RIEACPS
+664 RIEGSPS
-671 GTLGYLLGEMGRG
+671 GTLGYLLSEMGRG
-684 TSFSTALRE
+684 MAFSSALKS
-693 AMRRGYTEPDPR
+693 AMKLGYTEPDPR

-729 LADVEV
+729 LSDVEV
-735 ESLVPESL
+735 ESLVPLPL
-743 RDVAPDAFLDRL
+743 REVPLDVFLQRL
-755 PEVDAEWEQ
+755 HEADAEWEQ
-764 RIRIARERGTVLRY
+764 RIRDARERGTVLRY

-785 EARVGIAA
+785 DARVGIVA
-793 VDGSSS
+793 VDAKSS

-847 SR
+847 LR

>member
-1 MSPMKSSTSVITV
+1 MRPASTLNV

-22 ADASAIRNVASILAS
+22 ADAAAIRRVTSIVAA
-37 DAASRKVVVASAM
+37 DPARQKVVVASAM
-50 LGVTDQLLEIAHR
+50 LGITDALLTTAQ
-63 AAAGEQDQAAIHVLR
+63 AAAEGEVDAETIKMVRERHLVAAR
-78 DRHEATAQSLGIGG
+78 SLGIDAHDGG
-92 SDDTALKKVISET
+92 ALEIQIGAT
-105 FDNLQQLLADIA
+105 FDELERMAAEIA
-117 QRRELTPAMTDAF
+117 ERHDLTPAMSDVF
-130 LSHGDRIAARILAAA
+130 VSHGDRLAARILAAA
-145 LTAGE
+145 LAVTGVAAQF
-150 IPAEFVEATDVVRA
+150 IDATEVVCGI
-164 DGPHGNASPNIE
+164 GPHGNASADLE
-176 DTARAADDVLRPI
+176 LTARAAESVLRPI
-189 IDRGVVPVVPGFVG
+189 IDRGTVPVVPGFIA
-203 RSPVGE
+203 RSVDGS

-217 SDLTATLLGRVLG
+217 SDLTATVLGRVLA

-251 PDARLIP
+251 PEARLIK

-275 LHPRSLIALQAGTRL
+275 LHPRSLIALQGGTRL

-313 TSGRARRPVKALTAI
+313 AVGRTRRPVKALTAI
-328 ADQTLLTIAGNG
+328 SDQTLLTIAGNG

-353 ALERAGISVSLIS
+353 ALERAGVSVSLIS

-379 TLGANAAAAALREAF
+379 SAVATAAAVALREAF
-394 APELARRE
+394 APELQRRE

-451 ELNISLVVEG
+451 ELNISLVVEASQ
-461 GDAGKAQRAIHSAFR
+461 AGPAQRAIHSAFR

-501 GRELAAQM
+501 GRELAMQM
-509 ATHSSRAGEQVQARV
+509 ATRSSREGQEQARV
-524 VGVIDRSG
+524 VAVIDRSG

-539 LSAKRL
+539 LSPKRL
-545 QELIAAKSARTPLSG
+545 EGLAASKIARTPLSG
-560 VRRGVHAT
+560 VRRGVRAT
-568 AEEAIAAIT
+568 ADEAIAAIS

-587 DVTAGDTGPV
+587 DVTAADTVPV
-597 LEQALAHG
+597 LENALARG
-605 MDIVLANKRPLAGPE
+605 MDLVLANKRPLAGPE
-620 KDARALARAAAAD
+620 KDAQALSRAAAAQ

-643 GAGLPVI
+643 GAGLPII
-650 DTIQKLAESGDNIL
+650 DTIQKLTESGDHVL
-664 RIEACPS
+664 RIEGCPS
-671 GTLGYLLGEMGRG
+671 GTLGFLFAEMGRG
-684 TSFSTALRE
+684 TAFSAALQS
-693 AMRRGYTEPDPR
+693 AMKHGYTEPDPR
-705 DDLSGMDVAR
+705 DDLSGTDVAR

-729 LADVEV
+729 LADIQI
-735 ESLVPESL
+735 ESLVPETLREVPLDVFLTRL
-743 RDVAPDAFLDRL
+743 RDVD
-755 PEVDAEWEQ
+755 ESWEQ
-764 RIRIARERGTVLRY
+764 RMRQAREGGTVLRY

-793 VDGSSS
+793 VDASSS

-847 SR
+847 AR

>member
-1 MSPMKSSTSVITV
+1 MRSLASVVTV

-22 ADASAIRNVASILAS
+22 ADGAAIGKVASILRG
-37 DAASRKVVVASAM
+37 DATAHKVVVASAM
-50 LGVTDQLLEIAHR
+50 LGVTDTLLDLAHR
-63 AAAGEQDQAAIHVLR
+63 AAAGEQERAAIDVLR
-78 DRHEATAQSLGIGG
+78 QRHLAAAQSLGVVGPADSGLQAEIGK
-92 SDDTALKKVISET
+92 A
-105 FDNLQQLLADIA
+105 FDELRRLYGEIA
-117 QRRELTPAMTDAF
+117 QRGKLTPAMTDAF
-130 LSHGDRIAARILAAA
+130 LAHGDGIAARILATA
-145 LTAGE
+145 LTAGG
-150 IPAEFVEATDVVRA
+150 IPAEFVNATDVVRA
-164 DGPHGNASPNIE
+164 DGPHGNASPDIE
-176 DTARAADDVLRPI
+176 QTDRVANSVLRPI
-189 IDRGVVPVVPGFVG
+189 IDRGVVPVIPGFVG
-203 RSPVGE
+203 RSPQGDVL
-209 VVTLGRGG
+209 TLGRGG
-217 SDLTATLLGRVLG
+217 SDLTATLLGRALA

-295 ADPTAHGTEIV
+295 ADPTARGTEIV

-313 TSGRARRPVKALTAI
+313 GAGRARRPVKALTAI

-353 ALERAGISVSLIS
+353 ALEKAGVSVSLIS

-379 TLGANAAAAALREAF
+379 SVAANAAAAALREAF
-394 APELARRE
+394 ASELARRE

-451 ELNISLVVEG
+451 ELNISVVVEG
-461 GDAGKAQRAIHSAFR
+461 QDAGKAQRAIHSAFR

-509 ATHSSRAGEQVQARV
+509 ATHSFRAGEQVQARV

-545 QELIAAKSARTPLSG
+545 ETLIAAKAARTPLSG
-560 VRRGVHAT
+560 VRGGVHAT
-568 AEEAIAAIT
+568 AEESIAAIT

-587 DVTAGDTGPV
+587 DVTAGDTEAV
-597 LEQALAHG
+597 LEQALSRG
-605 MDIVLANKRPLAGPE
+605 MDLVLANKRPLAGPE
-620 KDARALARAAAAD
+620 KGARALARAAAAD

-650 DTIQKLAESGDNIL
+650 DTIQKLTESGDHVL

-671 GTLGYLLGEMGRG
+671 GTLGYLLGAMGRG
-684 TSFSTALRE
+684 TSFSKALRS
-693 AMRRGYTEPDPR
+693 AMDYGYTEPDPR

-715 KALILGRLIGFSGE
+715 KALILGRMIGFSGE
-729 LADVEV
+729 LTDVEV
-735 ESLVPESL
+735 ESLVPDAL
-743 RDVAPDAFLDRL
+743 RDAPLDVFLNRLPDA
-755 PEVDAEWEQ
+755 DAPWEQ
-764 RIRIARERGTVLRY
+764 RIREAHDRGTVLRY

-785 EARVGIAA
+785 EARVGIVA
-793 VDGSSS
+793 VDASSS

-839 NDVLKLAG
+839 NDILKLAG
-847 SR
+847 TR

>member
-1 MSPMKSSTSVITV
+1 MRTLPTIDI

-22 ADASAIRNVASILAS
+22 ANADAIRNVIAIIAGDKSP
-37 DAASRKVVVASAM
+37 KVVVASAM
-50 LGVTDQLLEIAHR
+50 LRVTDELLALAHSPGNVESSRSALR
-63 AAAGEQDQAAIHVLR
+63 ALC
-78 DRHEATAQSLGIGG
+78 DRHTTVVRSLGV
-92 SDDTALKKVISET
+92 DDET
-105 FDNLQQLLADIA
+105 LRADLGRSFDELDRLQSRFGPEGAS
-117 QRRELTPAMTDAF
+117 TPAVTDAF
-130 LSHGDRIAARILAAA
+130 VSQGDRMGARVLAAA
-145 LTAGE
+145 LSTTGTQAQF
-150 IPAEFVEATDVVRA
+150 IDAVDIIRAE
-164 DGPHGNASPNIE
+164 GPHGNATPDIARTIA
-176 DTARAADDVLRPI
+176 TANEVLRPLV
-189 IDRGVVPVVPGFVG
+189 DRGVVPVVPGFVG
-203 RSPVGE
+203 RSREGE

-217 SDLTATLLGRVLG
+217 SDLTATVLGRVLG
-230 ARDVILWKDVP
+230 AREVILWKDVP

-258 VLHVRE
+258 TLHVRE

-275 LHPRSLIALQAGTRL
+275 LHPRSLIALEPGTRL
-290 IIRPY
+290 VIRPY
-295 ADPTAHGTEIV
+295 SDPSAAGTEIV
-306 VERERKP
+306 VERERRQGARR
-313 TSGRARRPVKALTAI
+313 TRRPVKALTAI
-328 ADQTLLTIAGNG
+328 SGQTLVTIAGNG

-353 ALERAGISVSLIS
+353 ALERAGVSVSLIS

-379 TLGANAAAAALREAF
+379 STASDVAAAALREAF
-394 APELARRE
+394 AAELARRE
-402 IDAIEVRP
+402 VDAIEVRP

-432 FGALAD
+432 FSALAD
-438 EGVNI
+438 EDVNI

-461 GDAGKAQRAIHSAFR
+461 NDAAKAQRAIHHAFR
-476 LGKIGGGAA
+476 LGKIGGGTA

-501 GRELAAQM
+501 GRELAMQM
-509 ATHSSRAGEQVQARV
+509 ANRSSHATDGQVRI
-524 VGVIDRSG
+524 VGVVDRSG

-545 QELIAAKSARTPLSG
+545 EALADAKAARAPLSSM
-560 VRRGVHAT
+560 RRGVHAT
-568 AEEAIAAIT
+568 ADEAIAAIT
-577 AHALSRPILV
+577 GHALSRPILV
-587 DVTAGDTGPV
+587 DVTAGDTVPV
-597 LEQALAHG
+597 LVRAIERG
-605 MDIVLANKRPLAGPE
+605 MDVVLANKRPLAGSE
-620 KDARALARAAAAD
+620 VDARALAQAAAAND
-633 GRRVLHEATV
+633 RRVLHEATV
-643 GAGLPVI
+643 GAGLPII
-650 DTIQKLAESGDNIL
+650 DTIQKLAESGDQIL
-664 RIEACPS
+664 RIEGSPS
-671 GTLGYLLGEMGRG
+671 GTLGYLLSEMGRG
-684 TSFSTALRE
+684 TGFSVALKTAVQL
-693 AMRRGYTEPDPR
+693 GYTEPDPR

-729 LADVEV
+729 LSDVEV

-743 RDVAPDAFLDRL
+743 REVPLDVFLKRL
-755 PEVDAEWEQ
+755 SEADGVWET
-764 RIRIARERGTVLRY
+764 RIREARETGTVLRY

-785 EARVGIAA
+785 DARVGIVT
-793 VDGSSS
+793 VDAKSS

>member
-1 MSPMKSSTSVITV
+1 MRPASTLNV

-22 ADASAIRNVASILAS
+22 TDAAAIRRVTSIVADDPA
-37 DAASRKVVVASAM
+37 RQKVVVASAM
-50 LGVTDQLLEIAHR
+50 LGITDALLTTAQ
-63 AAAGEQDQAAIHVLR
+63 AAAEGEVHAESIKAVRERHLVAAR
-78 DRHEATAQSLGIGG
+78 SLGIDAHDGG
-92 SDDTALKKVISET
+92 ALETQIGAT
-105 FDNLQQLLADIA
+105 FDELVRMAAEIA
-117 QRRELTPAMTDAF
+117 ERGELTPAMSDVF
-130 LSHGDRIAARILAAA
+130 VSHGDRLAARILAAA
-145 LTAGE
+145 LAAAGVA
-150 IPAEFVEATDVVRA
+150 AEFIDATEVVFGM
-164 DGPHGNASPNIE
+164 GPHGNASADLE
-176 DTARAADDVLRPI
+176 LTARAADTVLRPI
-189 IDRGVVPVVPGFVG
+189 IDRGTVPVVPGFIA
-203 RSPVGE
+203 RSVDGS

-217 SDLTATLLGRVLG
+217 SDLTATVLGRVLA

-251 PDARLIP
+251 PDARLIK

-275 LHPRSLIALQAGTRL
+275 LHPRSLIALQGGTRL

-295 ADPTAHGTEIV
+295 ADPSAHGTEIV

-313 TSGRARRPVKALTAI
+313 AVGRTRRPVKALTAI
-328 ADQTLLTIAGNG
+328 SDQTLLTIAGNG

-353 ALERAGISVSLIS
+353 ALERAGVSVSLIS

-379 TLGANAAAAALREAF
+379 TIAANGAAAALREAF
-394 APELARRE
+394 AAELARGE

-461 GDAGKAQRAIHSAFR
+461 RDAGKAQRAIHSAFR

-545 QELIAAKSARTPLSG
+545 EELIAAKSARTPLSG

-577 AHALSRPILV
+577 GHALSRPILV
-587 DVTAGDTGPV
+587 DVTAGDTAPV

-650 DTIQKLAESGDNIL
+650 DTIQKLAESGDSIL

-671 GTLGYLLGEMGRG
+671 GTLGYLFGEMGRG

-729 LADVEV
+729 IADVEV

-743 RDVAPDAFLDRL
+743 REVAPDAFLERL
-755 PEVDAEWEQ
+755 HEADAQWEQ
-764 RIRIARERGTVLRY
+764 RIRDARERGTVLRY

-785 EARVGIAA
+785 EARVSIAA

-839 NDVLKLAG
+839 NDVFKLAG
-847 SR
+847 TR

>member
-1 MSPMKSSTSVITV
+1 MRSLPTIHV

-22 ADASAIRNVASILAS
+22 ADADAIRRVIAII
-37 DAASRKVVVASAM
+37 AADGEQKVVVASAL
-50 LGVTDQLLEIAHR
+50 LGVTDDLLTIAH
-63 AAAGEQDQAAIHVLR
+63 AAIDGETSTAALESLRERHVAVAQALGLDDKR
-78 DRHEATAQSLGIGG
+78 LHSDLGKSFDELKHIQSRFAGHREFPSAT
-92 SDDTALKKVISET
+92 SDE
-105 FDNLQQLLADIA
+105 FIA
-117 QRRELTPAMTDAF
+117 Y
-130 LSHGDRIAARILAAA
+130 GDRLAARILASA
-145 LTAGE
+145 LSTTGT
-150 IPAEFVEATDVVRA
+150 PARFIDATDIVRA
-164 DGPHGNASPNIE
+164 DGPHGSASPDIE
-176 DTARAADDVLRPI
+176 ETAAAANRALRPLLEE
-189 IDRGVVPVVPGFVG
+189 GVVPVVPGFAG
-203 RSPVGE
+203 RSRVGE

-230 ARDVILWKDVP
+230 ASDVVLWKDVA

-258 VLHVRE
+258 SLHVRE

-275 LHPRSLIALQAGTRL
+275 LHPRSLIALQPGTRL
-290 IIRPY
+290 VVRPF
-295 ADPTAHGTEIV
+295 ADPGAAGTEVV
-306 VERERKP
+306 VERERR
-313 TSGRARRPVKALTAI
+313 SGARRTRRPVKALTAI
-328 ADQTLLTIAGNG
+328 TGQTLVTIAGNG

-353 ALERAGISVSLIS
+353 ALERAGVSVSLIS

-379 TLGANAAAAALREAF
+379 STSGEAAAAALREAF
-394 APELARRE
+394 APELARHE

-432 FGALAD
+432 FSALAD
-438 EGVNI
+438 EEVNI

-451 ELNISLVVEG
+451 ELNISVVVDG
-461 GDAGKAQRAIHSAFR
+461 NDSAKAQRAIHHAFR

-493 VILGFGQI
+493 VLLGFGQI
-501 GRELAAQM
+501 GRELAMQM
-509 ATHSSRAGEQVQARV
+509 ATRSAHTADGQARIVAV
-524 VGVIDRSG
+524 VDRSG

-539 LSAKRL
+539 LSPKRL
-545 QELIAAKSARTPLSG
+545 EALAAAKATRTPLSS
-560 VRRGVHAT
+560 VRRGVRAT
-568 AEEAIAAIT
+568 TDDAIAAIA

-587 DVTAGDTGPV
+587 DVTAGDTVPV
-597 LEQALAHG
+597 LVQAMQHG
-605 MDIVLANKRPLAGPE
+605 MDIVLANKRPLAGSAE
-620 KDARALARAAAAD
+620 DARKLEAAASTTD
-633 GRRVLHEATV
+633 RRLLHEATV
-643 GAGLPVI
+643 GAGLPII
-650 DTIQKLAESGDNIL
+650 DTIQKLAESGDQIL
-664 RIEACPS
+664 RIEGSPS
-671 GTLGYLLGEMGRG
+671 GTLGYLLSEMGRG
-684 TSFSTALRE
+684 TPFSVALKTAMQL
-693 AMRRGYTEPDPR
+693 GYTEPDPR
-705 DDLSGMDVAR
+705 DDLSGLDVAR

-729 LADVEV
+729 LSEVEV
-735 ESLVPESL
+735 ESLVPHQL
-743 RDVAPDAFLDRL
+743 REVPLDVFLKRLSEADAD
-755 PEVDAEWEQ
+755 WEQ
-764 RIRIARERGTVLRY
+764 RIRDARERGTVLRY

-785 EARVGIAA
+785 DARVGIVT
-793 VDGSSS
+793 VDAKSS

>member
-1 MSPMKSSTSVITV
+1 MRSLPTIDI

-22 ADASAIRNVASILAS
+22 ADADAIRGVIAIIGRDKLQ
-37 DAASRKVVVASAM
+37 KVVVASAM
-50 LGVTDQLLEIAHR
+50 LGVTDELVVTAHT
-63 AAAGEQDQAAIHVLR
+63 AANGTSSKAAIDALR
-78 DRHEATAQSLGIGG
+78 NKHFAVVRALGIDDPQLQEDLAEGFDALRRLSSSLVADHEFPSAL
-92 SDDTALKKVISET
+92 SDE
-105 FDNLQQLLADIA
+105 
-117 QRRELTPAMTDAF
+117 F
-130 LSHGDRIAARILAAA
+130 LSYGDRLAARVLAAA
-145 LTAGE
+145 LSTTGT
-150 IPAEFVEATDVVRA
+150 PAQFIDAVDILCAE
-164 DGPHGNASPNIE
+164 GPYGNATPDIE
-176 DTARAADDVLRPI
+176 RTTASANEVLRPLL
-189 IDRGVVPVVPGFVG
+189 DRGVIPVVPGFVG
-203 RSPVGE
+203 RSRDGDI
-209 VVTLGRGG
+209 VTLGRGG
-217 SDLTATLLGRVLG
+217 SDLTATVLGRVLG
-230 ARDVILWKDVP
+230 AREVILWKDVP

-258 VLHVRE
+258 ALHVRE

-275 LHPRSLIALQAGTRL
+275 LHPRSLIALEPGTRL
-290 IIRPY
+290 VIRPY
-295 ADPTAHGTEIV
+295 ADPSAAGTEIV
-306 VERERKP
+306 VERERRQ
-313 TSGRARRPVKALTAI
+313 RARRTRRPVKALTAI
-328 ADQTLLTIAGNG
+328 SGQTLVTIAGNG

-353 ALERAGISVSLIS
+353 ALERAGVSVSLIS

-379 TLGANAAAAALREAF
+379 STAADIAAAALREAF
-394 APELARRE
+394 AAELTRHE

-432 FGALAD
+432 FSALA
-438 EGVNI
+438 EEEVNI

-451 ELNISLVVEG
+451 ELNISVVIEG
-461 GDAGKAQRAIHSAFR
+461 NDAAKAQRAIHHAFR

-501 GRELAAQM
+501 GRELAMQM
-509 ATHSSRAGEQVQARV
+509 AHRSAHASDGQARI
-524 VGVIDRSG
+524 VGVVDRSG

-545 QELIAAKSARTPLSG
+545 EALADAKAARTPLSR

-577 AHALSRPILV
+577 GHALSRPILV
-587 DVTAGDTGPV
+587 DVTAGDTVPV
-597 LEQALAHG
+597 LVRAIERG
-605 MDIVLANKRPLAGPE
+605 MDVVLANKRPLAGSE
-620 KDARALARAAAAD
+620 TDARSLAQAVAAND
-633 GRRVLHEATV
+633 RRLLHEATV
-643 GAGLPVI
+643 GAGLPII
-650 DTIQKLAESGDNIL
+650 DTIQKLAESGDQIL
-664 RIEACPS
+664 RIEGSPS
-671 GTLGYLLGEMGRG
+671 GTLGYLLSEMGRG
-684 TSFSTALRE
+684 TAFSVALKTAMQL
-693 AMRRGYTEPDPR
+693 GYTEPDPR

-729 LADVEV
+729 ISDVEV
-735 ESLVPESL
+735 ESLVPEQL
-743 RDVAPDAFLDRL
+743 REVPLDVFLTRLSEADAD
-755 PEVDAEWEQ
+755 WEK
-764 RIRIARERGTVLRY
+764 RIRDAREAGTVLRY

-785 EARVGIAA
+785 DARVGIVS
-793 VDGSSS
+793 VDAKSS

>member
-1 MSPMKSSTSVITV
+1 MRSSAPIITV

-22 ADASAIRNVASILAS
+22 AEAAAIGKVASILAG
-37 DAASRKVVVASAM
+37 DPASHKVVVASAM
-50 LGVTDQLLEIAHR
+50 LGVTDQLFDIAHR
-63 AAAGEQDQAAIHVLR
+63 AAAGEQERAAIDVVR
-78 DRHEATAQSLGIGG
+78 DRHVATAHSLGVVGPNAAA
-92 SDDTALKKVISET
+92 ALQAQIAET
-105 FDNLQQLLADIA
+105 FEELHRLFAEIA
-117 QRRELTPAMTDAF
+117 QRSELTPAMTDAF
-130 LSHGDRIAARILAAA
+130 LSQGDRIAARILAAA
-145 LTAGE
+145 LTAGGM
-150 IPAEFVEATDVVRA
+150 PAEFVEATDVVRA
-164 DGPHGNASPNIE
+164 DGPHGNASPDIE
-176 DTARAADDVLRPI
+176 GTARAADDVLRPI
-189 IDRGVVPVVPGFVG
+189 IERGLVPVVPGFVG
-203 RSPVGE
+203 RSPRGE
-209 VVTLGRGG
+209 TVTLGRGG

-241 GLLTADPRVV
+241 GLLTADPKVV

-295 ADPTAHGTEIV
+295 ADLTAHGTEIV

-313 TSGRARRPVKALTAI
+313 SAGRARRPVKALTAI

-353 ALERAGISVSLIS
+353 ALERAGVSVSLIS

-379 TLGANAAAAALREAF
+379 TIAANAAAAALREAF

-461 GDAGKAQRAIHSAFR
+461 RDAGKAQRAIHSAFR

-509 ATHSSRAGEQVQARV
+509 ATHLSRSGDQIQARV

-539 LSAKRL
+539 ISAKRL
-545 QELIAAKSARTPLSG
+545 QELIATKSARTPLSG

-587 DVTAGDTGPV
+587 DVTAGDTGAV

-620 KDARALARAAAAD
+620 KDARALARAAAVD

-650 DTIQKLAESGDNIL
+650 DTIQKLTESGDHIL

-743 RDVAPDAFLDRL
+743 REVAPDAFLDRL
-755 PEVDAEWEQ
+755 PEVDAQWEQ
-764 RIRIARERGTVLRY
+764 RIREARERGTVLRY

-847 SR
+847 TR